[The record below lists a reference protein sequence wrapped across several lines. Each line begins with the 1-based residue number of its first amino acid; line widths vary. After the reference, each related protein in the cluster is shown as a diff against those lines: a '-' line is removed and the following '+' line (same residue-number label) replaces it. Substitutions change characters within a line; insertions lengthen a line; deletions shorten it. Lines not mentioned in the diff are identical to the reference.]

1 MQLIKIKN
9 RVLLMNYSNN
19 PIAEIKFNGLH
30 WIEASAGSG
39 KTFTLS
45 ALMCR
50 VLMESHLPSEVVA
63 TTFTRAATAEL
74 KARIRSRLIDV
85 SRFFE
90 KRREFTP
97 DQNLAFA
104 EEIKAS
110 DVLLSTLLVKFSSQ
124 VSYACERARLVIDQL
139 DLLFV
144 GTLDSFSQK
153 LLREFT
159 FESGKIDRV
168 EVTDNSKKYTHQIV
182 HDTLRTWIQDQP
194 LHIVELI
201 YGSGALKAPEQ
212 YIKIV
217 EDSLN
222 FGSAELKQPT
232 VPKIDTKEIIQAAE
246 QLKDFDATRF
256 FEYSNPNGA
265 HFATVSGS
273 VFRPTAKFS
282 QIFDQAIPELLE
294 IIGRGDIGAIF
305 AKSFDANLAVLRSL
319 AKNFCS
325 EKILTA
331 KCSAGAKET
340 FYNDEDLHKIVTMV
354 EQLNALE
361 QEIGHLEA
369 MLKYHLCVTAK
380 EQLPSMLQGLS
391 QTTFS
396 QQIKTLLDALQGS
409 NGEYFAQAVH
419 EKYKVIIV
427 DEFQDTNQDQDNA
440 LALIWRNKARLDK
453 GCMIMVGDRKQA
465 IYGFRGGDMLT
476 FVNAYA
482 DVSRKNGCFYNLA
495 NNHRSIPELV
505 EVVDA
510 LFQCNPNFGD
520 GVTYMPVTAGTRE
533 HPALIDNGVKNPMP
547 LRWVSITKGTDPHIQ
562 MSRQVI
568 ELLKQGQ
575 DGLLQIDAEGG
586 PVSVCEDDIAI
597 IAKGNDDL
605 DKIQYELERSGVSV
619 SRPSKRSV
627 FDGAIAND
635 VAAIFSAVMSPFDE
649 QKVRRA
655 ILSPMIGENL
665 NTIAKL
671 ESSTDGLGKYFTE
684 FSAIREA
691 WFDRGFLS
699 AWQYLFD
706 TFKVWERVITS
717 DGKES
722 ERTVVNLRH
731 ISEILAQQAVN
742 FSGPQ
747 ALFQWFLRQV
757 TNPSQREWEM
767 ERPLSSDSG
776 VKLMTIHK
784 SKGLEFKIVLLFKA
798 DSVLR
803 DSTKTLNYSS
813 KTVVDPKTNVEI
825 HKRVI
830 GVGAKESYEQ
840 DELDQ
845 HKLRIEAEN
854 RREWYVALTR
864 AVNRMYVFMHDEKGT
879 SLSGV
884 GFWKNVSGFSHP
896 YAGNCPLIE
905 SVQEYKSKESVGV
918 EVHGI
923 DVPNKR
929 FYAKQPSSFSALSQH
944 LKPQEAQD
952 FLVQNYTPMVIDDE
966 SHNVAVAYG
975 SEYNLPLINRNFP
988 KGSAAGSCLHEIL
1001 DILDLS
1007 NVQDSGLE
1015 INRRIKNNYPI
1026 VYKQLLEMCND
1037 DLAEVSLKMVGWIGN
1052 ITKAKIHQDFSL
1064 DTLKPKQYLSEMSFC
1079 MSMKDEYFDS
1089 AKINDLLK
1097 FHGINIPQLNRAE
1110 AVRYLVGSIDLVYQH
1125 AGKFYVADYKSNF
1138 LGFSYQDYSAVE
1150 LDKCMA
1156 QSSYYLQALIYTVA
1170 LHRYLKSRLNNYDMD
1185 LHLGGCSYLFLRGMR
1200 DGMADGVFNWQPP
1213 KDLVLAMD
1221 ELLGTAQKTSLN

>member
-1 MQLIKIKN
+1 M
-9 RVLLMNYSNN
+9 VNYSIN
-19 PIAEIKFNGLH
+19 PIADISFKGLH

-39 KTFTLS
+39 KTYTLS

-50 VLMESHLPSEVVA
+50 VLMESYLPSEVVA

-90 KRREFTP
+90 MRREFTAE
-97 DQNLAFA
+97 QNLAYA

-110 DVLLSTLLVKFSSQ
+110 DVLLSTLLGKFASQ
-124 VSYACERARLVIDQL
+124 VSYACERAKLVIDQL

-168 EVTDNSKKYTHQIV
+168 DVTDNSKKYTHQIV
-182 HDTLRTWIQDQP
+182 HDTLRAWIEQQP
-194 LHIVELI
+194 LHLVELI

-222 FGSAELKQPT
+222 FGSAELKQPSM
-232 VPKIDTKEIIQAAE
+232 PKINTQEIINLAK
-246 QLKDFDATRF
+246 QLKDFDPSRF
-256 FEYSNPNGA
+256 VEYSNPNGA

-273 VFRPTAKFS
+273 IFRPTAKFS
-282 QIFDQAIPELLE
+282 LIFDQTIPQLLE
-294 IIGRGDIGAIF
+294 IIGRGDIGALF
-305 AKSFDANLAVLRSL
+305 AKSFDANLAVLQSL
-319 AKNFCS
+319 AKNFRS
-325 EKILTA
+325 EKIFTT
-331 KCSAGAKET
+331 KCAADAKER
-340 FYNDEDLHKIVTMV
+340 FYSDDELHKIVCIV

-361 QEIGHLEA
+361 SEIGNLEA
-369 MLKYHLCVTAK
+369 MLKFHLCVTAK
-380 EQLPSMLQGLS
+380 EQLPAMLQGLS

-396 QQIKTLLDALQGS
+396 QQIRTLLDALQGS
-409 NGEYFAQAVH
+409 NGEYFAKAVH

-440 LALIWRNKARLDK
+440 LALIWRDKARLEQ

-476 FVNAYA
+476 FVNAHA
-482 DVSRKNGCFYNLA
+482 DVLRKKGSFYNLA
-495 NNHRSIPELV
+495 HNHRSIPELV

-520 GVTYMPVTAGTRE
+520 GVNYLPVSAGGRE
-533 HPALIDNGVKNPMP
+533 HPALIEGGVKNPTP
-547 LRWVSITKGTDPHIQ
+547 LRWVSITKGTDPHMQ
-562 MSRQVI
+562 MAQQVI
-568 ELLKQGQ
+568 GLLKQGQ
-575 DGLLQIDAEGG
+575 AGELLIESNDGPI
-586 PVSVCEDDIAI
+586 PVSEEDIAI

-605 DKIQYELERSGVSV
+605 DKIQYELERLGVSV
-619 SRPSKRSV
+619 NRPSKRSV
-627 FDGAIAND
+627 FDGVVAND

-655 ILSPMIGENL
+655 ILSPMIGEDL
-665 NTIAKL
+665 NSLSKIET
-671 ESSTDGLGKYFTE
+671 SSDGLGKYIAE
-684 FSAIREA
+684 FSMIREA

-717 DGKES
+717 NGKEG
-722 ERTVVNLRH
+722 ERAVVNLRH

-784 SKGLEFKIVLLFKA
+784 SKGLEFKIVLLFKT

-803 DSTKTLNYSS
+803 DSAKTLNYSS
-813 KTVVDPKTNVEI
+813 KTVLDPKAKVEI
-825 HKRVI
+825 QKRVI
-830 GVGAKESYEQ
+830 GVGTKDSYEQ
-840 DELDQ
+840 EELDQ

-884 GFWKNVSGFSHP
+884 GFWKNVSGFTHSH
-896 YAGNCPLIE
+896 ADKQSLIE
-905 SVQEYKSKESVGV
+905 GVQYYQSSESVGM

-923 DVPNKR
+923 DVPNKK

-944 LKPQEAQD
+944 LRPQEAQD
-952 FLVQNYTPMVIDDE
+952 FLVQNYTPVLTDDE
-966 SHNVAVAYG
+966 SHKPSFGYG
-975 SEYNLPLINRNFP
+975 QRLDLPFINQNFP
-988 KGSAAGSCLHEIL
+988 KGSAAGSYLHEVL
-1001 DILDLS
+1001 DFIDLS
-1007 NVQDSGLE
+1007 RVDELGAD
-1015 INRRIKNNYPI
+1015 ITKRMKNNYPLI
-1026 VYKQLLEMCND
+1026 FNQVLEKFDMDANRVQGAMVDWFRDVTSAKIHD
-1037 DLAEVSLKMVGWIGN
+1037 DFSLKMLEPN
-1052 ITKAKIHQDFSL
+1052 K
-1064 DTLKPKQYLSEMSFC
+1064 YLSEMSFC
-1079 MSMKDEYFDS
+1079 LSLKDQYFNTS
-1089 AKINDLLK
+1089 KINELLQ
-1097 FHGINIPQLNRAE
+1097 FHGINIPPLNKAE

-1125 AGKFYVADYKSNF
+1125 NGKFYVSDYKSNY
-1138 LGFSYQDYSAVE
+1138 LGGAYKDYADDE
-1150 LDKCMA
+1150 LNKSMI
-1156 QSSYYLQALIYTVA
+1156 QNSYYLQAIIYAVA
-1170 LHRYLKSRLNNYDMD
+1170 LHRYLKSRLVNYDIEQ
-1185 LHLGGCSYLFLRGMR
+1185 HLGGATYLFLRGMK
-1200 DGMADGVFNWQPP
+1200 ADQKSGVLHWNPP
-1213 KDLVLAMD
+1213 KELIISMD
-1221 ELLGTAQKTSLN
+1221 ELLGSAEKTPLFNCT